1 MYNPSINE
9 LSKLGD
15 SRYTLVMLAAKRS
28 RQLVEGAKPL
38 IETTSTKPVSIA
50 IEEIIEG
57 KITYTRPEIK
67 GIK

>member
-9 LSKLGD
+9 LSNFGD
-15 SRYTLVMLAAKRS
+15 SRYTLVILAAKRS
-28 RQLVEGAKPL
+28 RELVDGKKPF

-50 IEEIIEG
+50 IEEIMEG
-57 KITYTRPEIK
+57 KITYTRTDIT